1 MRILTINK
9 KNLYYRYVHIL
20 IITINKYRYVQ
31 IFPKNPKNARNRKA
45 WPNSSNSVFKT
56 KIYVLIILEYY
67 HIEA

>member
-9 KNLYYRYVHIL
+9 KDLYHRYVHIL

-45 WPNSSNSVFKT
+45 
-56 KIYVLIILEYY
+56 
-67 HIEA
+67 